1 MRRAILKKFILVLL
15 AALCIN
21 SVIFYLISS
30 HMILKMAREDMT
42 YTIEMIDR
50 LLDYEDESYL
60 AVQIERMEEFTGADD
75 TRVTLIHLDGTVV
88 SDTDTSTEDLDNHL
102 SRKEVKE
109 ALLNGMGYAKRYSK
123 TMGKHFLYVAFQS
136 HRSDMILR
144 ISVPYSGFNEYLPM
158 LLPAALVSLSCR
170 FSLCI
175 CIYQAVC
182 GFRYK
187 TLAGYCF
194 GASEGEGRKRGAPF
208 FALSVSG
215 AECDRRDDHG
225 NVK

>member
-1 MRRAILKKFILVLL
+1 MRKAILEKFIFVLL

-144 ISVPYSGFNEYLPM
+144 ISVPYSGFSEYLPM
-158 LLPAALVSLSCR
+158 LLPAALVSFLAALACAFVFTRRFVDSVTRPCR
-170 FSLCI
+170 IL
-175 CIYQAVC
+175 
-182 GFRYK
+182 FRS
-187 TLAGYCF
+187 F
-194 GASEGEGRKRGAPF
+194 
-208 FALSVSG
+208 
-215 AECDRRDDHG
+215 RR
-225 NVK
+225 

>member
-1 MRRAILKKFILVLL
+1 
-15 AALCIN
+15 
-21 SVIFYLISS
+21 
-30 HMILKMAREDMT
+30 MILKMAREDMT

-123 TMGKHFLYVAFQS
+123 TMGKHFLYVTFQS
-136 HRSDMILR
+136 HSIRYDPSAFPFPTQDSANICHAACR
-144 ISVPYSGFNEYLPM
+144 LPCE
-158 LLPAALVSLSCR
+158 LSCR

-225 NVK
+225 MIK

>member
-1 MRRAILKKFILVLL
+1 MRKALLERFILVLL

-21 SVIFYLISS
+21 SVIFSLISS

-123 TMGKHFLYVAFQS
+123 TMGKQFLYVAFQS

-144 ISVPYSGFNEYLPM
+144 ISVPYSGFSEYLPM
-158 LLPAALVSLSCR
+158 LLPAALVSFLAA
-170 FSLCI
+170 L
-175 CIYQAVC
+175 AC